1 MLLGHEDLRNFR
13 SPSYLSSGFAL
24 ELGDK
29 SVEARLVGLNANNGK
44 ELLDVGSGGGGVA
57 TGLEEEVCSNV
68 THLEKKNR
76 RSWSAKARD
85 NIPDPAY
92 FEFLRG
98 SDEKL

>member
-44 ELLDVGSGGGGVA
+44 ELLDIGSGGGGVA

-68 THLEKKNR
+68 THLKK
-76 RSWSAKARD
+76 KTGARGQPRPEIISL
-85 NIPDPAY
+85 IPRTLS
-92 FEFLRG
+92 F
-98 SDEKL
+98 

>member
-68 THLEKKNR
+68 THLKKKQALVVSQGPR
-76 RSWSAKARD
+76 
-85 NIPDPAY
+85 
-92 FEFLRG
+92 
-98 SDEKL
+98 